1 MQAFSVPPL
10 SAFRGASLGPS
21 LNTRTCGHDFRRTL
35 TVSAVAPMEE
45 RRAAEIQRMA
55 QQLAQ
60 LKAQKAA
67 LEAQK
72 RSASKD
78 PEPWPSE
85 APRPPPPPQA
95 TKPAVIEKAGPVL
108 ERLGKHGEK
117 SHFCGISTLEG
128 HEYAP
133 RILPVVGTIP
143 GISVKAFEDIPDLNP
158 TKRNLGCIA
167 WSSFPS
173 GFAGE
178 LVAINCPTQDLGKA
192 SQLIAARVDISHIAP
207 QFDSGNVGDALV
219 LIDCGEK
226 AKVFDNLKFFAW
238 GIEGQVHIGWLQSRP
253 PLEDAVCLGRVLGVI
268 VEEDKERVKARS
280 CWKEE
285 DEVW

>member
-1 MQAFSVPPL
+1 MQAFSVAPH
-10 SAFRGASLGPS
+10 SAFRGASVRRS
-21 LNTRTCGHDFRRTL
+21 LNTPTCGHGCRRTL
-35 TVSAVAPMEE
+35 RILAVAPMEE
-45 RRAAEIQRMA
+45 RRAAEIERMA
-55 QQLAQ
+55 KQLAQ

-72 RSASKD
+72 RRASKE

-85 APRPPPPPQA
+85 SPRPPAPVQA
-95 TKPAVIEKAGPVL
+95 QALAGTEDSGPVL
-108 ERLGKHGEK
+108 QRLGKHGEK

-143 GISVKAFEDIPDLNP
+143 GVSLKAFEDIPDLNS
-158 TKRNLGCIA
+158 TGRELGCIA
-167 WSSFPS
+167 WSSVPA

-192 SQLIAARVDISHIAP
+192 SLLVAARVDISHIAP
-207 QFDSGNVGDALV
+207 EFISGNIGDALA
-219 LIDCGEK
+219 LIDCSK
-226 AKVFDNLKFFAW
+226 SAKMFDSLKFYAW
-238 GIEGQVHIGWLQSRP
+238 GIGGQVHIGWLQSKP
-253 PLEDAVCLGRVLGVI
+253 PPEDAICLGRVLGVML
-268 VEEDKERVKARS
+268 EEDKERVKARS